1 MGPVIPLDYSPATNI
16 ASRCRHFGVDFRVE
30 IGRNVL
36 AVLPDGRRFE
46 DAAETDIS
54 NKISEKATPECS

>member
-1 MGPVIPLDYSPATNI
+1 M
-16 ASRCRHFGVDFRVE
+16 E

-54 NKISEKATPECS
+54 NKISEKAANPNFDRLFARLVPRAKTVHKQT